1 MRTLRYTLIATMLSA
16 AVGGSFCPVAA
27 QMQSDPLQ
35 SVIRRLPPVN
45 DLPTVDAR
53 TAKAREVVTETTAA
67 NPLVLPPQ
75 PIVEAVASTK
85 PSLEEPAEFVEQKKT
100 ASRFAGIHDFHQ
112 SMEAD
117 VHEDTV
123 DTESEID
130 PQSLLKIQLPAE
142 VVARTQSMLKDAT
155 TLANRGAHYAAREQF
170 EKIMRVTC
178 QALDAQVGRPVH
190 TRGLARGLRA
200 IEEAEDFGLNGDSPE
215 SDLHL
220 GGFIA
225 GHSTPVLKDVPSSE
239 ITAILAMQAYYR
251 YAVEQL
257 SIAGNNEPI
266 SGKALF
272 SLGRIESILSSKNGQ
287 LAGGGPKALAFYH
300 ASLAVN
306 PTNGR
311 AANELG
317 VMLARRGRWQDARNV
332 LHEAARSEPTAL
344 INLSKVYGRLGD
356 NRRSQQ
362 FAQQARMVASRNP
375 AAFQR
380 GPASGVRWVD
390 NTTFVNDGAGNDV
403 MPSSGKIRRA
413 STAISAGTS
422 GASQADYQP
431 AATPAKNKKTRNPF
445 VWGR

>member
-1 MRTLRYTLIATMLSA
+1 MRTLRYTLIVTMLT
-16 AVGGSFCPVAA
+16 AVVAGSCPVTA
-27 QMQSDPLQ
+27 QMESNPNQ
-35 SVIRRLPPVN
+35 SVIRRLPPIDDV
-45 DLPTVDAR
+45 PTTDTPSTVEQP
-53 TAKAREVVTETTAA
+53 AKK
-67 NPLVLPPQ
+67 LLILSPQ
-75 PIVEAVASTK
+75 PSVKAAVPATTGLIATGESVE
-85 PSLEEPAEFVEQKKT
+85 PVEKVST
-100 ASRFAGIHDFHQ
+100 ASRFAGIQDFHQ

-117 VHEDTV
+117 AHEDLGETQPA
-123 DTESEID
+123 ID
-130 PQSLLKIQLPAE
+130 PRSLLRIQLPAE

-225 GHSTPVLKDVPSSE
+225 GHSTPVLKNVPSSE
-239 ITAILAMQAYYR
+239 ITTILAMQAYYR

-272 SLGRIESILSSKNGQ
+272 SLGRIESMLSSKNGQ

-300 ASLAVN
+300 ASLAVH

-317 VMLARRGRWQDARNV
+317 VMLARRGRLQDARNV
-332 LHEAARSEPTAL
+332 LQQAARTEPTAL
-344 INLSKVYGRLGD
+344 INLSKVYGRMGD
-356 NRRSQQ
+356 GRRSQQ
-362 FAQQARMVASRNP
+362 FAQQAQMVAARNP
-375 AAFQR
+375 GVFQS

-390 NTTFVNDGAGNDV
+390 NTTFVKDGAGNDV

-413 STAISAGTS
+413 AAVMGSNTNR
-422 GASQADYQP
+422 ASRADYQP
-431 AATPAKNKKTRNPF
+431 APAKNKKKTRTPF

>member
-1 MRTLRYTLIATMLSA
+1 MRTLRYTLIVTMLSA
-16 AVGGSFCPVAA
+16 AVGGSCSVTA
-27 QMQSDPLQ
+27 QMQSDPMQ
-35 SVIRRLPPVN
+35 SVIRRLPPVDN
-45 DLPTVDAR
+45 LPTGVAAPVDAPP
-53 TAKAREVVTETTAA
+53 AVAPIVKQPEIVAEQPAA
-67 NPLVLPPQ
+67 NLMILSSQPDVEVPSPP
-75 PIVEAVASTK
+75 AVPATDRLDASI
-85 PSLEEPAEFVEQKKT
+85 EFVEEENP
-100 ASRFAGIHDFHQ
+100 AGRFAGIQDFHQ

-117 VHEDTV
+117 AYEDTV
-123 DTESEID
+123 DTQPAID
-130 PQSLLKIQLPAE
+130 PQSLLQIQLPAE

-200 IEEAEDFGLNGDSPE
+200 IEEADDFGLNGDSPE

-257 SIAGNNEPI
+257 SIAGNNEPM
-266 SGKALF
+266 SSQALF
-272 SLGRIESILSSKNGQ
+272 SLGRIESILSSRNGE

-317 VMLARRGRWQDARNV
+317 VMLARRGRLQDARNV
-332 LHEAARSEPTAL
+332 LHEAARTE
-344 INLSKVYGRLGD
+344 
-356 NRRSQQ
+356 
-362 FAQQARMVASRNP
+362 
-375 AAFQR
+375 
-380 GPASGVRWVD
+380 
-390 NTTFVNDGAGNDV
+390 
-403 MPSSGKIRRA
+403 
-413 STAISAGTS
+413 STADRKS
-422 GASQADYQP
+422 
-431 AATPAKNKKTRNPF
+431 
-445 VWGR
+445 VV